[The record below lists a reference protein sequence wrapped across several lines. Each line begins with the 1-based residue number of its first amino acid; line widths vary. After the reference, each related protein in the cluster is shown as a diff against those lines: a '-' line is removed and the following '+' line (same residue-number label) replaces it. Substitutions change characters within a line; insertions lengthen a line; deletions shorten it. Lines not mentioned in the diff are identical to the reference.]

1 MFSKP
6 RGKIFSANRPARAG
20 CLLCIL
26 LLICSMSVRAER
38 KVSNV
43 VCRDELSSE
52 RRDELAAKLRKISG
66 WPDLEFDSSGIL
78 RQGSKEAVG
87 GSSSARELLAK
98 VILGTTAVVLEDA
111 SKSSEVAFCRV
122 IPGKWKHSFQDNRP
136 AFVVQIDFAD
146 FEQVMGDEP
155 ALEAFNVGWG
165 LLHELDHIAND
176 SADASSLGE
185 TGECETHINQM
196 RSECN
201 LPQRSD
207 YFYTP
212 LPLSVDGAFATKLV
226 RLAFQYEQAQSSKKK
241 RYWIVWDANVVGSL
255 DAQKQIAT
263 LR

>member
-1 MFSKP
+1 MLSKP
-6 RGKIFSANRPARAG
+6 RGIIFSAKRSVAVVGP
-20 CLLCIL
+20 LCVV
-26 LLICSMSVRAER
+26 LLICSVSLKAET

-43 VCRDELSSE
+43 VCRDALASE
-52 RRDELAAKLRKISG
+52 RRDELAGKLRRISG

-78 RQGSKEAVG
+78 RQGSKEPVG

-122 IPGKWKHSFQDNRP
+122 IPGKWKHGVQDNRP

-146 FEQVMGDEP
+146 FEQVIGDEP

-176 SADASSLGE
+176 SLDATSLGA
-185 TGECETHINQM
+185 TGECEEHINQM
-196 RSECN
+196 RRECN
-201 LPQRSD
+201 LPQRAD
-207 YFYTP
+207 YFYTV
-212 LPLSVDGAFATKLV
+212 LPLSGESIFATRLV
-226 RLAFQYEQAQSSKKK
+226 RLAFEREDPFARKKK
-241 RYWIVWDANVVGSL
+241 RYWIVWDANVVGGL
-255 DAQKQIAT
+255 DAQKQIAA